1 MNFNKDNYIELLEE
15 TVKVNKELNKNL
27 KKRLVVIE
35 ILTFI
40 RDNLNKYSK
49 EKLLEKINDC
59 IEFLSN

>member
-1 MNFNKDNYIELLEE
+1 MNFNKDDYIELLEE
-15 TVKVNKELNKNL
+15 TIKVTKELNKNL